1 MDSATGTS
9 AGAALLASFDIKA
22 KWSFNEKINIVPT
35 QFFDLMERYAK
46 QWRYE
51 VLE

>member
-1 MDSATGTS
+1 MFGLVCLTAP
-9 AGAALLASFDIKA
+9 LLASFDVNA

-35 QFFDLMERYAK
+35 QLFDLMERYAK

-51 VLE
+51 VLD